1 MNGPRA
7 ILAVAA
13 LAAASC
19 GGEPTAPDGGNPFS
33 SLIDHLKHELESL
46 AKSEVDAIKSAG
58 SAAVSQVQSTA
69 KTAEGEIQSAAGKAE
84 ADIKSAG
91 GKAEADIKS
100 AGGKVATTIEQGAE
114 GAVTEVLRV
123 FEREAAGEVKAAIGR
138 LAKVQALDDSDVQL
152 QIGPVVMQWQ
162 DFGQRA
168 HGIELALED
177 AISADALAETV
188 KSLEPTTVGVLLEAS
203 IAVGVETED
212 LGISVQVDVPPDAVE
227 QAIHAIFQH

>member
-69 KTAEGEIQSAAGKAE
+69 KTAEGEIQSAA
-84 ADIKSAG
+84 

>member
-1 MNGPRA
+1 VNGPRA

-69 KTAEGEIQSAAGKAE
+69 KTAEGEIQSAA
-84 ADIKSAG
+84 